1 MQISSPDAKCE
12 FLSPGG
18 SVKDRI
24 GYRMVLDAEAQGKLI
39 PGVSTIIEP
48 TSGNTGIGLA
58 MASAVRGY
66 RCIIVLP
73 EKNSDEKVNTLQA
86 LGAEIIRTRTEAKFN
101 DPDSLVAI
109 AQRLQ
114 KEIPDSVILNQY
126 TNSGNPLAHY
136 DGTGKEILYQLDEKI
151 DMMVLGAGTGGTV
164 TGVGRAIKEKCPD
177 CVIVAVDPE
186 GSILARPEEMNQSDV
201 SVYELE
207 GIGYDFIPTVL
218 DHTVVDKWV
227 KTNDSISFPMARR
240 LISEEGFLCGGSSG
254 AAMAAAIQ
262 SAIELREDQICVV
275 LCPDNIR
282 NYMTKFAVDNWM
294 EARNFRVPV
303 NVNCHS
309 WWDQKVS
316 AVIARTAVQEVSL
329 PDTTSCQ
336 AVLDKLRANNVD
348 QIAVTDVNG
357 NLEGV
362 ATTTYLMNK
371 ILNATLSLESPIS
384 TALFKKY
391 VKVNI
396 NDSVGKLSRVL
407 EKEPFVV
414 VVEVKGKSLTCFRTS
429 IQKYISCR

>member
-1 MQISSPDAKCE
+1 M
-12 FLSPGG
+12 
-18 SVKDRI
+18 KDRI

-177 CVIVAVDPE
+177 CVVVAVDPE

-227 KTNDSISFPMARR
+227 KTNDAISFPMARR

-262 SAIELREDQICVV
+262 SAKELREDQICVV

-336 AVLDKLRANNVD
+336 AVLDKLRANHVD

-371 ILNATLSLESPIS
+371 ILNATLSLQSPIS

-429 IQKYISCR
+429 LQKYISCR